1 MNDRF
6 DTAAIRSRVLDSWA
20 AAPVRF
26 REDANLEEDLVL
38 GAYRDRVVIELA
50 QNAADA
56 ATRAGRPGRLHL
68 ALGVSA
74 DEGVTLTVANTGS
87 PLDAAGVIGLS
98 TLRASSKRDEWDP
111 SDDPAREDVP
121 TAGGPVGR
129 FGVGF
134 AAVLAVSDEP
144 AVLSQ
149 HGSVRFSTADARAAI
164 ADVAVRSPELGIELH
179 RREGRV
185 PALRLPFPTEGR
197 PPQGY
202 DTAVVLPLRDSA
214 AEQLVRRLLTE
225 IDDALLLALP
235 QLAEITVQINTAQIS
250 SAQINIGEA
259 DATTTRT
266 LTSRRGAE
274 HEWIITDGSRTTTWR
289 LARAHGALDPL
300 LLAGRPVEERA
311 RPYWAVTWAVPI
323 GDDAEPLR
331 PQTVPVVHAP
341 TPTDERLGLPA
352 LLIGSFPLDP
362 TRRHVAA
369 GDLADFLIEQ
379 AAAAY
384 VQLSAQWP
392 RRVPELLR
400 LVPGPIADGALDA
413 ALRERIGRLLPETPF
428 LPAADGSRD
437 PLRPQDATVIV
448 PCDDALVA
456 ALADVIPGLLPAGW
470 ERDTVALG
478 ALRVRRL
485 ELADLVEMVA
495 ALRREPAWWGRLYAA
510 LDGVAGYDPG
520 AREALIALPIP
531 LADGRV
537 VRGAPGTLLSDA
549 ALGDSGFGDTALDE
563 RGFDALRPLGLRVVH
578 PAALSAGG
586 YGLLERLGARP
597 AQPRA
602 ILADPAVHAAIAA
615 SRDDLPQADPEAQAH
630 PSAVAEAVLTLVRA
644 AGPRPQER
652 FGLDALLL
660 PDEQGTYTPARE
672 LLLPSSPLAQVVEPD
687 AFGRVDA
694 EWVRRWGVE
703 TLRAVG
709 VLDTFTLVRVTD
721 VLLDPDGA
729 DAELFDLDGFED
741 WLDDLRDLLPPAA
754 RDTPPVA
761 TELIAVRDL
770 ELVAEHR
777 WSAALDLLAG
787 PALRRAVTEPIKVMT
802 GDGGTL
808 RLPSYTSWWLS
819 RRPVLDGRRP
829 IDLATGAGLLT
840 GLYDPIGTGSQDTD
854 GAAEPDEKQV
864 PDALRLDPDFVA
876 GLGVRSGLDELLEA
890 PGGPDELLER
900 LADPAREVD
909 ATQLAELYNAL
920 TGVADDRVD
929 PPSAIRALIGGRP
942 VVADAVD
949 VAVIDAP
956 DLLPLL
962 GDRPYLPVPPRNAE
976 RLADL
981 LDLSLVSELFT
992 GRVTSE
998 GEPQPVPDV
1007 VLRLVPQAPDT
1018 YVEHEELVLDDDFET
1033 DWRVVDGEVHA
1044 STFDGLARALA
1055 WASGRWDRRHLIA
1068 ALLAEPERADELA
1081 AETYFE

>member
-1 MNDRF
+1 MTDRF

-56 ATRAGRPGRLHL
+56 ATRAGRPGRVRLTL
-68 ALGVSA
+68 DTSA
-74 DEGVTLTVANTGS
+74 AEGVTLTVANTGS
-87 PLDAAGVIGLS
+87 PLDAAGVVGLS

-111 SDDPAREDVP
+111 STDPAAEDVP

-144 AVLSQ
+144 ALLSRQ
-149 HGSVRFSTADARAAI
+149 GSVRFSTADARAAI
-164 ADVAVRSPELGIELH
+164 ADAAVRNPELGIELH

-185 PALRLPFPTEGR
+185 PALRLPFPTEGQ

-202 DTAVVLPLRDSA
+202 DTAVILPLRDSA
-214 AEQLVRRLLTE
+214 AEELVRRLLTGV
-225 IDDALLLALP
+225 DDALLLALP
-235 QLAEITVQINTAQIS
+235 QLAEITVEIKT
-250 SAQINIGEA
+250 GEA
-259 DATTTRT
+259 DGTTRT

-274 HEWIITDGSRTTTWR
+274 HEWVIDDGSRTTRWR

-311 RPYWAVTWAVPI
+311 RPYWSATWAVPI
-323 GDDAEPLR
+323 DEDCEPLR

-341 TPTDERLGLPA
+341 TPTDEPLGLPA
-352 LLIGSFPLDP
+352 LLLASFPLDP
-362 TRRHVAA
+362 TRRHVAV
-369 GDLADFLIEQ
+369 GGLTDFLVDQ
-379 AAAAY
+379 AATAY
-384 VQLSAQWP
+384 AQLLAQWP
-392 RRVPELLR
+392 RRVPGLLR
-400 LVPGPIADGALDA
+400 LVPGPIAEGALDA
-413 ALRERIGRLLPETPF
+413 ALRERISRLLPETPF

-448 PCDDALVA
+448 PCDEELVTALV
-456 ALADVIPGLLPAGW
+456 DVVPGLLPAGW
-470 ERDTVALG
+470 ERDPVALA
-478 ALRVRRL
+478 ALRVRRM
-485 ELADLVEMVA
+485 ELAELVETLA
-495 ALRREPAWWGRLYAA
+495 ALRREPGWWGRLYAA

-520 AREALIALPIP
+520 AREALAALPVP
-531 LADGRV
+531 LADGRT
-537 VRGAPGTLLSDA
+537 VRGAPGTLLPEGD
-549 ALGDSGFGDTALDE
+549 DSGLDE
-563 RGFDALRPLGLRVVH
+563 LRLDALRPLGLRIVH
-578 PAALSAGG
+578 PAALGPGA

-597 AQPRA
+597 AQPRS

-615 SRDDLPQADPEAQAH
+615 SRDDLPQADPPAFTH
-630 PSAVAEAVLTLVRA
+630 PRALAEAVLTLVRA
-644 AGPRPQER
+644 VDPRPQER
-652 FGLDALLL
+652 FGLDDLLL

-687 AFGRVDA
+687 AFGRIDG
-694 EWVRRWGVE
+694 EWAHRWGVE

-709 VLDTFTLVRVTD
+709 VLDTFTLVRATD

-729 DAELFDLDGFED
+729 DSELFDLDGFED
-741 WLDDLRDLLPPAA
+741 WLENLRDLLPPSA

-761 TELIAVRDL
+761 PELTAVRDL
-770 ELVAEHR
+770 DLVAPHR
-777 WSAALDLLAG
+777 WSAALDLLVG
-787 PALRRAVTEPIKVMT
+787 PALRRAVTEPIRVLT

-819 RRPVLDGRRP
+819 GRRVLDGRRP
-829 IDLATGAGLLT
+829 IELATGGGLLT
-840 GLYDPIGTGSQDTD
+840 GLYDQIGRD
-854 GAAEPDEKQV
+854 AADSADSADRDEKQLS
-864 PDALRLDPDFVA
+864 DAQRLDSEFLI
-876 GLGVRSGLDELLEA
+876 GLGVRTGLDELLAA
-890 PGGPDELLER
+890 PGGPDELLDR

-909 ATQLAELYNAL
+909 APQLAALYDAL
-920 TGVADDRVD
+920 AEVPQDRVN
-929 PPSAIRALIGGRP
+929 PPSSIRALIAGRP
-942 VVADAVD
+942 VVADAAD
-949 VAVIDAP
+949 VTVIDAP

-962 GDRPYLPVPPRNAE
+962 GDRPYLPASPGDAE

-981 LDLSLVSELFT
+981 LDLSLVSELFA

-998 GEPQPVPDV
+998 GEREDVPDV
-1007 VLRLVPQAPDT
+1007 VLQLLPQAPDT
-1018 YVEHEELVLDDDFET
+1018 YVEHEELVLDDEFET

-1055 WASGRWDRRHLIA
+1055 WAAGRWDRRHLIA
-1068 ALLAEPERADELA
+1068 ALLAEPERVDELA